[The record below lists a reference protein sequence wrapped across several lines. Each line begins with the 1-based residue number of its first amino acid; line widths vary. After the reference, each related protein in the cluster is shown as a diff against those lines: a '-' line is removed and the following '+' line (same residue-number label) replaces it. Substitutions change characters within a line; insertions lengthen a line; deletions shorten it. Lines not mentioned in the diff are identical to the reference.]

1 MGYRIEYAVKGRTLL
16 ARVSGFTHVH
26 ATTIARDIREEARRA
41 AIKHL
46 AIDVRGLV
54 DRLGSLATL
63 VHAAAPHQR
72 VAVID
77 DNDDHARYQPFAE
90 REARRRKAKL
100 RYFADARDA
109 LDWLGD

>member
-16 ARVSGFTHVH
+16 ARVSGFTHAH

-54 DRLGSLATL
+54 DRLGNLATL

>member
-16 ARVSGFTHVH
+16 ARVSGFTHAH

-46 AIDVRGLV
+46 LLDVRGLV
-54 DRLGSLATL
+54 DRLGNLATL
-63 VHAAAPHQR
+63 VCAAAPHQR
-72 VAVID
+72 IAVVD
-77 DNDDHARYQPFAE
+77 DNEDHSRYQPFAE
-90 REARRRKAKL
+90 HEARRRKAKL
-100 RYFADARDA
+100 RYFVDTREA